1 VVFTQTWRLIVRR
14 PLQARQLVAN
24 DESQRFMVV
33 AYVEGWDCERMDDL
47 GNCHQYNLKIS
58 ALKASGL
65 LGGGD

>member
-1 VVFTQTWRLIVRR
+1 M
-14 PLQARQLVAN
+14 AN